1 MRRAPTHLRAYL
13 AAACLATICLAALVL
28 AGRAL
33 ARPTVRLRALP
44 VPIPGFPHT
53 GDILG
58 AGTAAQAEYTIEGNE
73 YFGSPPPIIGVNF
86 YLPSG
91 AKLHPQGFP
100 TCTDSTLEEF
110 GPISCPHGSA
120 AGPIGKVIGF
130 VTFGGERVEEQAE
143 LSSFYAPGGG
153 MEFFTDGHSPVSLEI
168 LSGAR
173 YVNLDSAG
181 GSGPELIAQ
190 VPLVASVPGA
200 PYASVRSISLEVG
213 SAYRSHG
220 QTIYYGRVPSK
231 CPKGGLLM
239 KTEVILAED
248 GEASKPET
256 VGASYTA
263 PCPKRDT

>member
-1 MRRAPTHLRAYL
+1 MRRARTHLRTYL
-13 AAACLATICLAALVL
+13 AAACVAVIAIAALAL

-33 ARPTVRLRALP
+33 AAPTVRLKARP
-44 VPIPGFPHT
+44 VPIAGFPGT

-100 TCTDSTLEEF
+100 TCTTSALEQF
-110 GPISCPHGSA
+110 GPIRCPHGSA
-120 AGPIGKVIGF
+120 AGPVGKVIGF

-153 MEFFTDGHSPVSLEI
+153 MEFLTDGHSPVSLEI
-168 LSGAR
+168 LSSAH
-173 YVNLDSAG
+173 YINLDSAG
-181 GSGPELIAQ
+181 DSGPELIAQ

-200 PYASVRSISLEVG
+200 PYASVRSISLKVG

-220 QTIYYGRVPSK
+220 HTIYYGRVPSK

-239 KTEVILAED
+239 KTEVIFAED
-248 GEASKPET
+248 GEPSRPQI
-256 VGASYTA
+256 VDASYAA
-263 PCPKRDT
+263 PCPKR

>member
-1 MRRAPTHLRAYL
+1 MRRALTHLTVWMAI
-13 AAACLATICLAALVL
+13 TSL
-28 AGRAL
+28 AGLAL
-33 ARPTVRLRALP
+33 ASPAPATPTVRLKALP

-73 YFGSPPPIIGVNF
+73 YFGSPPPLIGVNF

-91 AKLHPQGFP
+91 AKVHPQG
-100 TCTDSTLEEF
+100 L
-110 GPISCPHGSA
+110 
-120 AGPIGKVIGF
+120 
-130 VTFGGERVEEQAE
+130 

-168 LSGAR
+168 LSSGH
-173 YVNLDSAG
+173 YVNLDGAG

-200 PYASVRSISLEVG
+200 PYASVRLINLKVG
-213 SAYRSHG
+213 SAYRTHG
-220 QTIYYGRVPSK
+220 HTIYYGRVPSK

-239 KTEVILAED
+239 KTEVIFAED
-248 GEASKPET
+248 GEPSRPET
-256 VGASYTA
+256 VDASYTA
-263 PCPKRDT
+263 PCPKH